1 MINLLPSNSSCTCFI
16 NLVFLFQLFRQI
28 YIYFQTKKYC
38 FLCMSFTSTVLQN
51 SHYLNCYLFACFLE
65 VGFSFSVVGAV
76 YYVDFLIFNLLNY
89 HGSVLFIHRT
99 RFELKLFGWY
109 KL

>member
-1 MINLLPSNSSCTCFI
+1 MFYKLGFPFPIISSD
-16 NLVFLFQLFRQI
+16 I
-28 YIYFQTKKYC
+28 YIFSNKEILFFMY
-38 FLCMSFTSTVLQN
+38 MSFTSTVLQN